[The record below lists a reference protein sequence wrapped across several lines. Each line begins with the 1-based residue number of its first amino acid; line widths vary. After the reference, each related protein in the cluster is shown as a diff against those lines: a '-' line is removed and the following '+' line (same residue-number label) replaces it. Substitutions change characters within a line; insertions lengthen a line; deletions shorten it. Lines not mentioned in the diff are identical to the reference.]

1 MERRSDGKGLDA
13 LPRTVDQVEE
23 QVRDE
28 DRGEDRGQ
36 EADDESDGE
45 ALDGPG
51 AELEEEK
58 GGHDRRHVGVDDRAP
73 RALEAEVDGGLWRL
87 AVVHL
92 LADALEDE
100 DVRIDG
106 HADRQDEARD
116 AGQRERR
123 VDVGHRA
130 EEDERVED
138 ERQNRV
144 RAREPVIENHREKD
158 ANHADDRGEDAFLD
172 GVEAERRPHGAFLE
186 NDHLGRKRARTEH
199 EREGVCLLR
208 GEVPLDDAAILDL
221 AVDVRRGLDALV
233 EHDREALVDVLARD
247 LPELQGSLGIQKE
260 HDGGLVELVA
270 VDARV
275 LHVAARDGGGA
286 LEHVPD
292 RRARAGV
299 GVFVEAL
306 DDLEVL
312 GHRAAVGGSGSLH
325 RRERTAAVIHELE
338 LEEARRPYD
347 LLDAARIAHAGDR
360 AHDAVGALPLDDGL
374 GDAESVDAIADR
386 LDGLARRLVLYRDP
400 LGVLEGDLPF
410 APALVDGPRIRRK
423 NRRDEILELRGVRL
437 LVDRER
443 EARAVRGTGG
453 DHGHAALAAFVFEPL
468 ERVLSLDAQRIGR
481 LHLHDEVDAAA
492 KGHPPPEAVPEDVR
506 DRRVG
511 RSRRRLLQRL
521 VAPPPVRTDRTE
533 KDGQRHAD
541 APSGGL
547 VHERNLRAR
556 ARPEGGEEPPVRQ
569 GDRGMRP
576 ASPGEPAESSR
587 TLTPQ
592 PGKCRGHGREE
603 YGASETRV
611 SLSTTSGGSAARS
624 RSCRQA

>member
-58 GGHDRRHVGVDDRAP
+58 GGHDRRHVRVDDRAP

-106 HADRQDEARD
+106 HADREDEPRD
-116 AGQRERR
+116 ARQREGR

-130 EEDERVED
+130 EEDQGVQDESDDRVHAREAVVED
-138 ERQNRV
+138 DGDE
-144 RAREPVIENHREKD
+144 D
-158 ANHADDRGEDAFLD
+158 ADHADDRREDALLD
-172 GVEAERRPHGAFLE
+172 GVEPERRPYGAFLE
-186 NDHLGRKRARTEH
+186 NDHLGRKSARTEN
-199 EREGVCLLR
+199 EREGVGLFR
-208 GEVPLDDAAILDL
+208 GEVPLDDAALLDL

-299 GVFVEAL
+299 GVLVEAL

-312 GHRAAVGGSGSLH
+312 GHRTAVRGAGGLH

-338 LEEARRPYD
+338 LEEARRPDD
-347 LLDAARIAHAGDR
+347 LLDAARVVHARNLD
-360 AHDAVGALPLDDGL
+360 HDAVGALPLDDGL
-374 GDAESVDAIADR
+374 GDAEGVDAIADR
-386 LDGLARRLVLYRDP
+386 LDGLARRLVLDRDP
-400 LGVLEGDLPF
+400 LGVLVGDLPL
-410 APALVDGPRIRRK
+410 APALVDGPRVRRK

-437 LVDRER
+437 IVDPER

-453 DHGHAALAAFVFEPL
+453 DHGHAALAAFVLEPL
-468 ERVLSLDAQRIGR
+468 ERVLGLDPERVRR
-481 LHLHDEVDAAA
+481 LDLHDEVDAAA
-492 KGHPPPEAVPEDVR
+492 QVQTQLEAVSEDVG
-506 DRRVG
+506 DRRVRRG
-511 RSRRRLLQRL
+511 GRRL
-521 VAPPPVRTDRTE
+521 
-533 KDGQRHAD
+533 
-541 APSGGL
+541 
-547 VHERNLRAR
+547 
-556 ARPEGGEEPPVRQ
+556 
-569 GDRGMRP
+569 
-576 ASPGEPAESSR
+576 
-587 TLTPQ
+587 
-592 PGKCRGHGREE
+592 
-603 YGASETRV
+603 
-611 SLSTTSGGSAARS
+611 
-624 RSCRQA
+624 